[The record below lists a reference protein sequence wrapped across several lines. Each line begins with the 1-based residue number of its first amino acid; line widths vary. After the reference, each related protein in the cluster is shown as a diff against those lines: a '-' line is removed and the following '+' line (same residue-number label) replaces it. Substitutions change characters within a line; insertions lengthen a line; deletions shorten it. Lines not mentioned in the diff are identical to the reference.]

1 MKYLA
6 VSLILCAIFSSVLLA
21 AEADK
26 IARVD
31 VVGNERIDKG
41 VVLNAVKT
49 KVGDV
54 YDPVKIGE
62 DLKSIYKTGYFGDVM
77 VDVKDIDKG
86 KAVTFVV
93 VERPS
98 VSAIYI
104 VGNKKVKTEDIRDK
118 LKIKTGAVLN
128 LDVAKQ
134 SVDEIKKLYA
144 SKGYYAAKV
153 SYEIETEEGY
163 KASLRFL
170 IEEPQRAYVRKITF
184 VGNNHIKASKIKAVM
199 RTQEK
204 GWFFSWFTGS
214 GTLDE
219 DVIGEDRQQIEA
231 FYHDQGYVRV
241 KVGMPDI
248 KISKDGKTISP
259 FSIPLEE
266 GDLYKVGGVRIFPLF
281 TAANSWSVM
290 GISEAPKSTVPSV
303 TPFTPPPEP
312 LASSLICT
320 PACALPNSPNHV
332 L

>member
-98 VSAIYI
+98 VSAI
-104 VGNKKVKTEDIRDK
+104 
-118 LKIKTGAVLN
+118 
-128 LDVAKQ
+128 
-134 SVDEIKKLYA
+134 
-144 SKGYYAAKV
+144 
-153 SYEIETEEGY
+153 
-163 KASLRFL
+163 
-170 IEEPQRAYVRKITF
+170 
-184 VGNNHIKASKIKAVM
+184 
-199 RTQEK
+199 
-204 GWFFSWFTGS
+204 
-214 GTLDE
+214 
-219 DVIGEDRQQIEA
+219 
-231 FYHDQGYVRV
+231 
-241 KVGMPDI
+241 
-248 KISKDGKTISP
+248 
-259 FSIPLEE
+259 
-266 GDLYKVGGVRIFPLF
+266 
-281 TAANSWSVM
+281 
-290 GISEAPKSTVPSV
+290 
-303 TPFTPPPEP
+303 
-312 LASSLICT
+312 
-320 PACALPNSPNHV
+320 
-332 L
+332 

>member
-6 VSLILCAIFSSVLLA
+6 ISLIFCAVFSSVLLA
-21 AEADK
+21 AETDR

-62 DLKSIYKTGYFGDVM
+62 DLKGIYKTGYFGDVM

-98 VSAIYI
+98 VSAVYI

-128 LDVAKQ
+128 LDMAKQ

-153 SYEIETEEGY
+153 SY
-163 KASLRFL
+163 R
-170 IEEPQRAYVRKITF
+170 
-184 VGNNHIKASKIKAVM
+184 
-199 RTQEK
+199 
-204 GWFFSWFTGS
+204 
-214 GTLDE
+214 
-219 DVIGEDRQQIEA
+219 DR
-231 FYHDQGYVRV
+231 D
-241 KVGMPDI
+241 
-248 KISKDGKTISP
+248 
-259 FSIPLEE
+259 
-266 GDLYKVGGVRIFPLF
+266 
-281 TAANSWSVM
+281 
-290 GISEAPKSTVPSV
+290 
-303 TPFTPPPEP
+303 
-312 LASSLICT
+312 
-320 PACALPNSPNHV
+320 
-332 L
+332 